1 MKERESMN
9 NYTKSVSQPKECKG
23 ELVGEVGGGF
33 DVYNVETALP
43 KIEWETVEANLRAAN
58 DEEKRKRNDREEI
71 RRRLAMGVEAEDGQ
85 EPDKIGKKPS
95 LQSRLQSGMNL
106 QICFMNETA
115 DGSEIENQR
124 ELLDHLKLG
133 SPQNDVKNPY
143 VSLPNVTSLKQPK
156 LQQELAELDFFSQQA
171 KLQMEARTALA
182 QAKEL
187 ARVQM
192 QVERQQRKH
201 TRISD
206 LVRQSLEKL
215 GIPFPWDCRRL
226 SRQILTELN
235 IAQLQVIVN
244 DLHTQIEGLNEELV
258 QLLLKRDDCHM
269 EQDSMLVDIEDLT
282 RFLTAKQTALDASS
296 RIAGPVSLPVH
307 AVQMNSPS
315 P

>member
-1 MKERESMN
+1 MKERESMS
-9 NYTKSVSQPKECKG
+9 NYSKSVSQPKECKG

-43 KIEWETVEANLRAAN
+43 KIEWETVEANLRAAS

-143 VSLPNVTSLKQPK
+143 VSLPNVTSFKQPK

-282 RFLTAKQTALDASS
+282 RFL
-296 RIAGPVSLPVH
+296 
-307 AVQMNSPS
+307 
-315 P
+315 

>member
-1 MKERESMN
+1 MGNPRYDPFRRHYKKDTRFLLDLYTLTYDSGESLC
-9 NYTKSVSQPKECKG
+9 TGDCK
-23 ELVGEVGGGF
+23 
-33 DVYNVETALP
+33 
-43 KIEWETVEANLRAAN
+43 
-58 DEEKRKRNDREEI
+58 KRNDREEI

-85 EPDKIGKKPS
+85 ESDKGKRPS
-95 LQSRLQSGMNL
+95 LQSRLQSVFPSGMNL

-115 DGSEIENQR
+115 DGGDIDNQK
-124 ELLDHLKLG
+124 ELLDNLKLG
-133 SPQNDVKNPY
+133 SPQSDIKNPY
-143 VSLPNVTSLKQPK
+143 VSLPVVSSLKQPK

-282 RFLTAKQTALDASS
+282 RFLTAKQAALDASS
-296 RIAGPVSLPVH
+296 RIAGPVSLPVQ